1 LNKKHDL
8 KDLRDQIDALDDE
21 ILSYL
26 EKRVAISKQIGDVKR
41 DSGLNVFDLA
51 REESVLKKLASHSAD
66 DFPVSFINAVYGEII
81 DYSRA
86 IQRPPR
92 VAYLGP
98 VASYTYSAALR
109 KFGSY
114 GEYFAS
120 VSTDDVF
127 EAVFKKEADFGVV
140 PIENSTEGIVSH
152 TLDQFTESHLK
163 ISGEIFIRITFDLM
177 SKTGKKEDIKKV
189 LSHPHAIAQTRRW
202 ISHNLPKIELVETNS
217 TSEAALIAS
226 KEKGVAAIG
235 SVEAG
240 KIYELVSVAKDIGD
254 KSDNYTRFLVISE
267 KFPNATGNDKTS
279 ILFSVKDR
287 PGILHKVLG
296 SFAKNDINLSKIE
309 SRPSKKETWDYVFYL
324 DMEGHLDDKKVKKAM
339 KEINKYTT
347 FVKVMGSYPRGE
359 KRSTA

>member
-1 LNKKHDL
+1 MKKKHDL

-26 EKRVAISKQIGDVKR
+26 QKRVAISKQIGDVKR
-41 DSGLNVFDLA
+41 DSGLNVFDMA
-51 REESVLKKLASHSAD
+51 REESVLKKLASHSTEK
-66 DFPVSFINAVYGEII
+66 FPASFINAVYGEII

-152 TLDQFTESHLK
+152 TLDQFTESLLK
-163 ISGEIFIRITFDLM
+163 ISGEIFVRITFDLM
-177 SKTGKKEDIKKV
+177 SKTGEKEDIKKV

-254 KSDNYTRFLVISE
+254 KSDNYTRFLVIAE
-267 KFPNATGNDKTS
+267 KSPDATGNDKTS

-296 SFAKNDINLSKIE
+296 SFAKNKINLSKIE
-309 SRPSKKETWDYVFYL
+309 SRPSKKETWEYVFYL
-324 DMEGHLDDKKVKKAM
+324 DMEGHLEDKKVKKVM

-347 FVKVMGSYPRGE
+347 FLKIMGSYPQGE